1 MVEKRLYISPAK
13 TKIKNI
19 SSLSENCKLIIDCIK
34 KNSDTNRRL
43 LFNELNKNEV
53 DKKLVLHDL
62 KWLIQEGFVR
72 EFSNGLIVINHQ

>member
-1 MVEKRLYISPAK
+1 M
-13 TKIKNI
+13 
-19 SSLSENCKLIIDCIK
+19 
-34 KNSDTNRRL
+34 
-43 LFNELNKNEV
+43 EV